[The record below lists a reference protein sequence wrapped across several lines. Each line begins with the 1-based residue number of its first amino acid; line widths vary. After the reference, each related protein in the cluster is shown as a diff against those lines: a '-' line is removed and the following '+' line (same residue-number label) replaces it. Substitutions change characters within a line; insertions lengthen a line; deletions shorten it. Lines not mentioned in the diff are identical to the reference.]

1 MEEKNNF
8 DEIAVKAI
16 FALND
21 LMQTREVT
29 MQTKAVTKINR
40 FKVWLMQMLDEMACV
55 YPVSRETEENDNI

>member
-1 MEEKNNF
+1 MDEKNNF

-21 LMQTREVT
+21 LMQTREVA

-40 FKVWLMQMLDEMACV
+40 FKVWLMQLQDEMAKDHT
-55 YPVSRETEENDNI
+55 VSRETDENNNI

>member
-21 LMQTREVT
+21 LMQTREVAKH
-29 MQTKAVTKINR
+29 TKAVTKINR
-40 FKVWLMQMLDEMACV
+40 FKVWVMQLQDEMA
-55 YPVSRETEENDNI
+55 YNPTVSRETAENHHI

>member
-21 LMQTREVT
+21 LMQTREVAK
-29 MQTKAVTKINR
+29 QTKAVTKINR
-40 FKVWLMQMLDEMACV
+40 FKVWVMQLQDEMA
-55 YPVSRETEENDNI
+55 YDHTVSRETEDNDNI

>member
-21 LMQTREVT
+21 LMQTREVAK
-29 MQTKAVTKINR
+29 QTKAVTKINR
-40 FKVWLMQMLDEMACV
+40 FKVWVMQLQDEMA
-55 YPVSRETEENDNI
+55 YDRPVSRETEENDNI

>member
-8 DEIAVKAI
+8 DEIAVNAI

-21 LMQTREVT
+21 LMQVREVA

-40 FKVWLMQMLDEMACV
+40 FKVWLMQLQDEMACKTT
-55 YPVSRETEENDNI
+55 VSRETDENNNI

>member
-21 LMQTREVT
+21 LMQTREVAK
-29 MQTKAVTKINR
+29 QNKAVTKINR
-40 FKVWLMQMLDEMACV
+40 FKVWVMQLQDEMA
-55 YPVSRETEENDNI
+55 YAHPVSRETDENDNI

>member
-21 LMQTREVT
+21 LMQTREVAR
-29 MQTKAVTKINR
+29 QTKAVTKINR
-40 FKVWLMQMLDEMACV
+40 FKVWVMQLQDDHT
-55 YPVSRETEENDNI
+55 VSREADENSNI

>member
-21 LMQTREVT
+21 LMQTREVAK
-29 MQTKAVTKINR
+29 QTKAVTKINR
-40 FKVWLMQMLDEMACV
+40 FKVWVMQLQDEMA
-55 YPVSRETEENDNI
+55 YDRPVSRETEDNDNI

>member
-1 MEEKNNF
+1 MDEKNNF

-21 LMQTREVT
+21 LMQTREVA

-40 FKVWLMQMLDEMACV
+40 FKVWIMQLQDEHT
-55 YPVSRETEENDNI
+55 VSRETDENDNI

>member
-21 LMQTREVT
+21 LMQTREVA

-40 FKVWLMQMLDEMACV
+40 FKVWLMQMQDEMA
-55 YPVSRETEENDNI
+55 YDRPVSRETEENDNI

>member
-21 LMQTREVT
+21 LMQTREVAKH
-29 MQTKAVTKINR
+29 TKAVTKINR
-40 FKVWLMQMLDEMACV
+40 FKVWVMQLQDEMAHN
-55 YPVSRETEENDNI
+55 PTVSRETAENNNI

>member
-21 LMQTREVT
+21 LMQTREVAK
-29 MQTKAVTKINR
+29 QTKAVTKINR
-40 FKVWLMQMLDEMACV
+40 FKVWVMQLQDEMACA

>member
-21 LMQTREVT
+21 LMQAREVAK
-29 MQTKAVTKINR
+29 QTKAVTKINR
-40 FKVWLMQMLDEMACV
+40 FKVWVMQLQDEMACE
-55 YPVSRETEENDNI
+55 PTVSRETEVNDNI